1 MDAVDEARMRI
12 AAAAV
17 RVAEAASY
25 PFDNNEKPTPNR
37 QDFPTTESERDLKMS
52 RLKERAE
59 VIKLA
64 GEAVGALDG
73 PQGGRMTYKYI
84 ADYHYTTHVGKDDR
98 DRRPG
103 FTPPTRPEERL

>member
-1 MDAVDEARMRI
+1 MDAVDEARVAIAR
-12 AAAAV
+12 AAA
-17 RVAEAASY
+17 RLAEHASY
-25 PFDNNEKPTPNR
+25 PAEAVEVRTRSGAASQELPGVAGPLDDIK
-37 QDFPTTESERDLKMS
+37 K
-52 RLKERAE
+52 RAE
-59 VIKLA
+59 IIKLA

-73 PQGGRMTYKYI
+73 PQGGSMTYKYI